1 MKRVEVVSLVSFY
14 QLEEPLTKRILIAD
28 DETVVVK
35 VLKDRF
41 IHWGYLVE
49 TAFDGKEALEKIKC
63 FNPHLIVLD
72 LKMPK
77 LNGMKVLEETKNN
90 YPHIGVLILT
100 ASPSKNTFKT
110 CLESGVR
117 DYILKP
123 FNPENL
129 RERIER
135 ALTIT
140 TKHTSHG

>member
-1 MKRVEVVSLVSFY
+1 MSLVLFY

-28 DETVVVK
+28 DEVFVVK
-35 VLKDRF
+35 ILKDRF
-41 IHWGYLVE
+41 THWGYQVE
-49 TAFDGKEALEKIKC
+49 TAFDGKETLEKAEY

-77 LNGMKVLEETKNN
+77 LDGIQVLEETKNN
-90 YPHIGVLILT
+90 FPHIGVLVLT
-100 ASPSKNTFKT
+100 ASQSEITFKT
-110 CLESGVR
+110 CLESGVV

-135 ALTIT
+135 ALKT
-140 TKHTSHG
+140 TAKHTPHA

>member
-1 MKRVEVVSLVSFY
+1 MSLVSFY

-28 DETVVVK
+28 DETYVVK

-41 IHWGYLVE
+41 THWGYLVE
-49 TAFDGKEALEKIKC
+49 TAFDGKETLEKVEY

-77 LNGMKVLEETKNN
+77 LDGTKVLKEIKNT
-90 YPHIGVLILT
+90 YPHMGVLILT
-100 ASPSKNTFKT
+100 ASQSEITFKT
-110 CLESGVR
+110 CLESGVV

-135 ALTIT
+135 ALNT
-140 TKHTSHG
+140 TAKQTFHA

>member
-1 MKRVEVVSLVSFY
+1 MSLVSFY
-14 QLEEPLTKRILIAD
+14 QLEEPLTKRILVAD
-28 DETVVVK
+28 DEAFIVK

-41 IHWGYLVE
+41 IHWGYQVE
-49 TAFDGKEALEKIKC
+49 TAFDGKETLEKVEY

-77 LNGMKVLEETKNN
+77 LDGLKVIEETKNK

-100 ASPSKNTFKT
+100 ASQSEITFKT
-110 CLESGVR
+110 CLERGVA

-135 ALTIT
+135 ALKKTA
-140 TKHTSHG
+140 KNTSHA

>member
-1 MKRVEVVSLVSFY
+1 MSLVSFY

-28 DETVVVK
+28 DEAFVVK

-41 IHWGYLVE
+41 THWGYQVE
-49 TAFDGKEALEKIKC
+49 TAFDGKETLEKVEY

-77 LNGMKVLEETKNN
+77 LDGIQVLKETKNN
-90 YPHIGVLILT
+90 FPHIGVLILT
-100 ASPSKNTFKT
+100 ASQSEITLKT
-110 CLESGVR
+110 CLESGVV

-135 ALTIT
+135 ALMTT
-140 TKHTSHG
+140 TKHTFHA

>member
-1 MKRVEVVSLVSFY
+1 MSLVSFY

-28 DETVVVK
+28 DEAFVVK

-49 TAFDGKEALEKIKC
+49 TAFDGKETLEKVEY

-77 LNGMKVLEETKNN
+77 LDGMKVLEEAKNN
-90 YPHIGVLILT
+90 YPHIGILILT
-100 ASPSKNTFKT
+100 ASQSEITFKT
-110 CLESGVR
+110 CLESGVV

-135 ALTIT
+135 ALKTT
-140 TKHTSHG
+140 TKHTSHV

>member
-1 MKRVEVVSLVSFY
+1 MSLVLFY
-14 QLEEPLTKRILIAD
+14 QLEKPLTKRILIAD
-28 DETVVVK
+28 DEAFVVK

-41 IHWGYLVE
+41 THWGFLVE
-49 TAFDGKEALEKIKC
+49 TAFDGKETLEKIEC

-77 LNGMKVLEETKNN
+77 LDGMKVLEETKAI
-90 YPHIGVLILT
+90 YPHIRVLILT
-100 ASPSKNTFKT
+100 ASQSEITFKT
-110 CLESGVR
+110 CLENGVV

-129 RERIER
+129 RERVER
-135 ALTIT
+135 ALTTI

>member
-1 MKRVEVVSLVSFY
+1 MSLVSFY
-14 QLEEPLTKRILIAD
+14 QLEEPLKKRILIAD
-28 DETVVVK
+28 DEVCVVK

-41 IHWGYLVE
+41 THWGYLVE
-49 TAFDGKEALEKIKC
+49 TAFDGEEALEKVEY

-77 LNGMKVLEETKNN
+77 LDGMKVLENTKNN
-90 YPHIGVLILT
+90 YPHMRVLILT
-100 ASPSKNTFKT
+100 ASQSEITFKT
-110 CLESGVR
+110 CLASGAA

-135 ALTIT
+135 VLKT
-140 TKHTSHG
+140 TLKHTTHA

>member
-1 MKRVEVVSLVSFY
+1 MKKEKAVSLVSFY
-14 QLEEPLTKRILIAD
+14 QLEGSLTKRILIAD
-28 DETVVVK
+28 DEAFVVK

-41 IHWGYLVE
+41 THWGYLVE
-49 TAFDGKEALEKIKC
+49 TAFDGEEALEKVEY

-77 LNGMKVLEETKNN
+77 LDGMKVLEKTKKN
-90 YPHIGVLILT
+90 YPHMGVLILT
-100 ASPSKNTFKT
+100 ASQSEITFKT
-110 CLESGVR
+110 CLENGVV

-135 ALTIT
+135 ALTTIP
-140 TKHTSHG
+140 KHTSHG